1 MRQYV
6 IASILI
12 ILGLLSLIIKTKLAT
27 SNNPINLYISDLP
40 STFLITGLLSLLFK
54 LVQDKE
60 TMSSIRKLFKIH
72 ESIDVIGLKEIHSSS
87 SNYNYE
93 NIIINSDTLSIVMN
107 DGQRWVGNNIVAL
120 EKRFC
125 KKSDLFIFLVHPE
138 SKFLDILAEKT
149 NNDDTEGLKNKINST
164 VSRIKEAY
172 EKSTKKG
179 NVIIYG
185 INKVFPTKSIFLTED
200 TLLETPYQT
209 SSGRVTIPM
218 YIYEKVSYQNS
229 IYEFVAH
236 DIEELK
242 KESEKIWGTK

>member
-1 MRQYV
+1 M
-6 IASILI
+6 
-12 ILGLLSLIIKTKLAT
+12 
-27 SNNPINLYISDLP
+27 
-40 STFLITGLLSLLFK
+40 
-54 LVQDKE
+54 
-60 TMSSIRKLFKIH
+60 
-72 ESIDVIGLKEIHSSS
+72 
-87 SNYNYE
+87 
-93 NIIINSDTLSIVMN
+93 
-107 DGQRWVGNNIVAL
+107 
-120 EKRFC
+120 
-125 KKSDLFIFLVHPE
+125 
-138 SKFLDILAEKT
+138 AEKT